1 MSRTRLD
8 RLAIP
13 LHRAKACRSAWPSR
27 RLARVAIAAAISL
40 GAAPVGAESLRT
52 DATHPVAQ
60 PARVDARLS
69 GGDMQSPRTDAQ
81 SPRTEPGATQ
91 PLTLYVGQA
100 HVLIEPGVRRIAV
113 GNGRVVQ
120 ATALDDRQVLL
131 IPEAPGQSTIHLWG
145 RGGAL
150 RAYAV
155 DVLPAEAGRALQ
167 EVQALLGSAPNVS
180 VRAVGDK
187 IIVEGDRLGD
197 EQSARLAEIGKRIPQ
212 LVNLASKVAFDRMIG
227 MDVRMV
233 EIRREVLENIGVRW
247 SPTAQGPSFGVV
259 ADAQRSAALQP
270 GGAAAYGATPGG
282 AGAGGIEIRP
292 RIWPVAT
299 ALGLATSFTSMIN
312 ALVQTGDA
320 VVLAEPKLSCRS
332 GGSARFVAGGE
343 LPIPYSGSLGTS
355 GVLFKEYGVKFDVS
369 PVASDSGTISAKIAT
384 EISSIN
390 FDVAVRDVPG
400 LTKRRAETEVSLRE
414 HETIVIAGLLAE
426 DSSRQVDGVPG
437 MSDVPV
443 LGQLFR
449 SRQFRERKTELVV
462 LITPYFLADWRTA
475 TASPAAGATAG
486 ADSVE
491 EARSGPQPASGATP
505 APGGLP
511 RVGALPA
518 APAPPAAPVP
528 PPRPRLPMAD

>member
-1 MSRTRLD
+1 MSRTMPR
-8 RLAIP
+8 RLATLSHP
-13 LHRAKACRSAWPSR
+13 LAVCRPGSPSR
-27 RLARVAIAAAISL
+27 QIARVAIAAVLAL
-40 GAAPVGAESLRT
+40 GAPSVG
-52 DATHPVAQ
+52 
-60 PARVDARLS
+60 
-69 GGDMQSPRTDAQ
+69 AQ
-81 SPRTEPGATQ
+81 SPRTEPFHPLAQPARIDAHLSGGDAQPARSDAAAAQ

-155 DVLPAEAGRALQ
+155 NVLPADVGRALQ
-167 EVQALLGSAPNVS
+167 EVQALLGGAPNVS

-187 IIVEGDRLGD
+187 IVVEGDRLGD
-197 EQSARLAEIGKRIPQ
+197 EQSARLTEIGKRIPQ
-212 LVNLASKVAFDRMIG
+212 LVNLVSKVAFDRMIG

-390 FDVAVRDVPG
+390 FDVAVREVPG

-414 HETIVIAGLLAE
+414 FETIVIAGLLAE

-462 LITPYFLADWRTA
+462 LITPYFLADSRG
-475 TASPAAGATAG
+475 TASVPAAGAVATVGHAG
-486 ADSVE
+486 
-491 EARSGPQPASGATP
+491 T
-505 APGGLP
+505 PGGDSSP
-511 RVGALPA
+511 SSGALPTPEA
-518 APAPPAAPVP
+518 APAAPVP